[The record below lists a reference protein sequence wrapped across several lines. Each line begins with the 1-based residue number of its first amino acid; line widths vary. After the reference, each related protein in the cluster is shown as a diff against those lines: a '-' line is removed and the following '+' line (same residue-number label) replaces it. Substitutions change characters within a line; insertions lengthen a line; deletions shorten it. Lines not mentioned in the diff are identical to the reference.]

1 MIAVVVREGLLEEG
15 TSKLETDLSIEE
27 GRNPRVG

>member
-1 MIAVVVREGLLEEG
+1 MIAVVVREGLFEKG
-15 TSKLETDLSIEE
+15 TFKLETDLSVEE